1 MTILVTGAAGFV
13 GAHLVKTLHSE
24 GEKVFAID
32 NFNDYYSKSLKRL
45 RVSELVSSEVE
56 VIDLDL
62 VDRTKLSALMSKIRP
77 KTVYHLAA
85 QAGVRVKIEETE
97 KYVNSNLVGFSNI
110 LEQSVSHEVSNFLFA
125 SSSSVYGNSINSPFS
140 ELDTSIIP
148 ISFYGAT
155 KLSNEYLAR
164 SLVRGTATK
173 ARGLRFF
180 TVYGPWGRPDMAYFR
195 IANCLINQKTFK
207 LFGNGNAIRD
217 FTYIDDVTK
226 ATHKLGKELSNR
238 SENGYF
244 DIVNIGGGSPH
255 SMKDLIKEIEI
266 ASNQKLQIEYLD
278 KIEKDV
284 NLTTADSSYL
294 KTLTNFAPETS
305 LQSGVQS
312 FIKWAE
318 DHAISPELNSWN
330 DSVQE

>member
-13 GAHLVKTLHSE
+13 GAHLVKALHSE
-24 GEKVFAID
+24 GEKVIALD
-32 NFNDYYSKSLKRL
+32 NFNDYYSNTLKHL
-45 RVSELVSSEVE
+45 RVSELVSPEVE
-56 VIDLDL
+56 VIELDL
-62 VDRTKLSALMSKIRP
+62 VDRNKLSGLMSKIKP

-97 KYVNSNLVGFSNI
+97 RYVNSNLVGFSNI
-110 LEQSVSHEVSNFLFA
+110 LEQSVSQKVDNFLFA
-125 SSSSVYGNSINSPFS
+125 SSSSVYGNSRNSPFR
-140 ELDTSIIP
+140 EMDTSIIP

-195 IANCLINQKTFK
+195 IANSLINQKTFQ

-226 ATHKLGKELSNR
+226 ATYQLGKELSSR
-238 SENGYF
+238 SERGYF

-278 KIEKDV
+278 KIDRDV
-284 NLTTADSSYL
+284 NLTTADPSYL
-294 KTLTNFAPETS
+294 KTLTKFAPQIS
-305 LQSGVQS
+305 LQNGIQS

-318 DHAISPELNSWN
+318 EKAISSELNSWN